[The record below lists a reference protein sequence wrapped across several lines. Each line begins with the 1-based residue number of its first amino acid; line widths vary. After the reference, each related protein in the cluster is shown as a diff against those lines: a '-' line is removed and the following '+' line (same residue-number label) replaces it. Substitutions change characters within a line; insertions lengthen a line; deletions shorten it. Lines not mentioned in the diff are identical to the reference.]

1 MIFIVTAILLYIAA
15 SVGIQKW
22 KKYDA
27 ERVKRLGL
35 WYLKGIV
42 YEGGSVTEILRRD
55 TLLLSMM
62 IRGKN
67 RGGIDADAANK
78 EIVERR
84 IEKTKELIEQA
95 EIYIRKQAKC
105 QPTSQKIDQVLI
117 NMLGPTKEK
126 LYQETSKEM
135 KESGLTKM
143 MTDYEVS
150 ELGEVGQSIYLHYI
164 NKIFVDELDEAKA
177 STRRILLF
185 DMVKNFRILS
195 DNLEIDK
202 AEAQL
207 KKIIKEFGSD
217 S

>member
-105 QPTSQKIDQVLI
+105 QPTSQEIDQVLI

-150 ELGEVGQSIYLHYI
+150 ELGKVGQSIYLHYI

>member
-1 MIFIVTAILLYIAA
+1 MVL
-15 SVGIQKW
+15 
-22 KKYDA
+22 
-27 ERVKRLGL
+27 ERNCV
-35 WYLKGIV
+35 
-42 YEGGSVTEILRRD
+42 EGGSVTEILRRD

-67 RGGIDADAANK
+67 RGGIDADVATK

-95 EIYIRKQAKC
+95 EIYIRKQANS
-105 QPTSQKIDQVLI
+105 QPTTQEIDQVLMD
-117 NMLGPTKEK
+117 MLGPTKEK
-126 LYQETSKEM
+126 LYQETPKEM

-143 MTDYEVS
+143 MTDFEVS
-150 ELGEVGQSIYLHYI
+150 DFGKVGQSIYMHYI

-185 DMVKNFRILS
+185 DMVKDFRIFT
-195 DNLEIDK
+195 DNLEFDK
-202 AEAQL
+202 AAAQL
-207 KKIIKEFGSD
+207 EKISKQFGSD

>member
-1 MIFIVTAILLYIAA
+1 MISIVALILLYIAA
-15 SVGIQKW
+15 SIGIQKW
-22 KKYDA
+22 KKYDS

-42 YEGGSVTEILRRD
+42 YEGGSVTEIMLRD

-62 IRGKN
+62 IRGKK
-67 RGGIDADAANK
+67 RGGIDADVATK

-95 EIYIRKQAKC
+95 EIYIRKQANRK
-105 QPTSQKIDQVLI
+105 PTTQEIDQVLI
-117 NMLGPTKEK
+117 DMLGPTKEK

-143 MTDYEVS
+143 MTDYEVC
-150 ELGEVGQSIYLHYI
+150 ELGEVGQSIYLYYV
-164 NKIFVDELDEAKA
+164 NKIFVNELDEAKA

-185 DMVKNFRILS
+185 DMVKDFKILS
-195 DNLEIDK
+195 DNLEIEK

-207 KKIIKEFGSD
+207 KKIIKEFEPD

>member
-1 MIFIVTAILLYIAA
+1 MVL
-15 SVGIQKW
+15 
-22 KKYDA
+22 
-27 ERVKRLGL
+27 ERNCV
-35 WYLKGIV
+35 
-42 YEGGSVTEILRRD
+42 EGGSVTEILRRD

-67 RGGIDADAANK
+67 RGGIDADVATK

-95 EIYIRKQAKC
+95 EIYIRKQANS
-105 QPTSQKIDQVLI
+105 QPTTQEIDQVLMD
-117 NMLGPTKEK
+117 MLGPTKEK

-143 MTDYEVS
+143 MTDFEFS
-150 ELGEVGQSIYLHYI
+150 ELGKVGQIIYMHYI

-185 DMVKNFRILS
+185 DMVKDFRIFT
-195 DNLEIDK
+195 DNLEFDK
-202 AEAQL
+202 AAAQL
-207 KKIIKEFGSD
+207 EKISKQFGSD